1 MLTCATILLTWSLF
15 YEMAYYL
22 PAWCDKG
29 GNRERKLHMINGTE
43 AGLYFSSERKLLEP
57 LLNLPAILLF
67 FCPKSSQSQATVAP
81 LAYTLEWRRAWSH
94 RWPSATCN
102 PSEKYAL
109 SVESHWHWGLL
120 PPEHNL
126 VKADRCKAVSKMTPK
141 NSKVAADHPHR
152 TWHPESLSG
161 LPTVSREAEFCL
173 REKELE
179 RAK

>member
-67 FCPKSSQSQATVAP
+67 FCPKSSQSQATVVP

-161 LPTVSREAEFCL
+161 LPTVSREAEFC
-173 REKELE
+173 
-179 RAK
+179 

>member
-22 PAWCDKG
+22 PCEKG
-29 GNRERKLHMINGTE
+29 GNRERKLPVINGTE

-67 FCPKSSQSQATVAP
+67 FCPKSSQSQAILAP
-81 LAYTLEWRRAWSH
+81 LACVPEWRWAWSY

-102 PSEKYAL
+102 TSEKYAL

-126 VKADRCKAVSKMTPK
+126 VNADRCKAVSKMTPK
-141 NSKVAADHPHR
+141 NSKKAADHPHR
-152 TWHPESLSG
+152 TWHSESLSG
-161 LPTVSREAEFCL
+161 LPTVSRETEFCL

>member
-81 LAYTLEWRRAWSH
+81 LAYTLEWRQAWSH

-109 SVESHWHWGLL
+109 SVESHWHWGQEHMNCWTPRKNPVVWQWVTLL
-120 PPEHNL
+120 L
-126 VKADRCKAVSKMTPK
+126 MGAQFRIT
-141 NSKVAADHPHR
+141 
-152 TWHPESLSG
+152 SG
-161 LPTVSREAEFCL
+161 QMCGHQHMDVHL
-173 REKELE
+173 
-179 RAK
+179 